1 MQFGVRP
8 ASVGVAARSAH
19 ADLGAA
25 VRAGDASAMGGAL
38 LGQGADLVGFQLERF
53 AAAGEHQRVGG
64 DVPPQMI
71 AELLMPDSPV
81 IIDRPRRPR
90 LTG

>member
-8 ASVGVAARSAH
+8 ASVGVAAGSTH
-19 ADLGAA
+19 ADLGAT
-25 VRAGDASAMGGAL
+25 VRAWEASAMGGAL
-38 LGQGADLVGFQLERF
+38 LGQGADLVGFQLERL

-71 AELLMPDSPV
+71 AELSMPDSPV